1 MSKINQ
7 TSKCLLALLFILPG
21 LGSSTGC
28 GGSTPTS
35 EEVLSA
41 TLTDDSAQKKH
52 PDMAHSAPD
61 MAHGGGGGDMG
72 AFPPANPPPASCDM
86 RSSGVTGIQ
95 VVVRIDTYQGLI
107 TGRNGTHE
115 IAYGTVI
122 DTPWVFNAGIV
133 DTTNVQLAMNVASA
147 KDSAG
152 LPHEIR
158 LAAGQILEVEGEY
171 IPAST
176 AHAHDA
182 NGAAAVIHFSHN
194 PCGYVVIAGT
204 TYK

>member
-1 MSKINQ
+1 
-7 TSKCLLALLFILPG
+7 
-21 LGSSTGC
+21 
-28 GGSTPTS
+28 
-35 EEVLSA
+35 
-41 TLTDDSAQKKH
+41 
-52 PDMAHSAPD
+52 MAHPAPD
-61 MAHGGGGGDMG
+61 MAHGGGGDLGT
-72 AFPPANPPPASCDM
+72 FPPANPPPASCDM
-86 RSSGVTGIQ
+86 RTSGVTGIQ

-107 TGRNGTHE
+107 TGSNGTHE

-122 DTPWVFNAGIV
+122 DTPWVFKSAIV

-176 AHAHDA
+176 ANAHDA
-182 NGAAAVIHFSHN
+182 HGAAAVIHFSHS